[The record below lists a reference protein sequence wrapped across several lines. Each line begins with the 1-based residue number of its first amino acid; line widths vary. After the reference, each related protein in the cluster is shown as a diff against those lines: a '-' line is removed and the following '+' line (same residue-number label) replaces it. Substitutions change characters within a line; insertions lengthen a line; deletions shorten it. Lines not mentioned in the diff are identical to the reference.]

1 MSSRSIFKKTVTG
14 VLAVSLMGTAFVPV
28 AFAKEKKKDVSECEA
43 KKKKDAQTGMLVGA
57 AAGAVGGN
65 VVAGKKN
72 KTLGTVA
79 GAVVGGVVG
88 GKLAKDKVKCN
99 D

>member
-1 MSSRSIFKKTVTG
+1 MSSQFLFKKTLTS
-14 VLAVSLMGTAFVPV
+14 VLAVSLLTTAFVPV

-79 GAVVGGVVG
+79 GAVVGGVIG

>member
-1 MSSRSIFKKTVTG
+1 MSSSPLFIKTVVT
-14 VLAVSLMGTAFVPV
+14 VLAASLMGAAFVPV